1 MRMVPRQNIH
11 PTACAVVVG
20 ADVPTA
26 LSRTLYL
33 SHADSTS
40 ADRLTYRPSQAPSR
54 PRSHHNYLLVPC
66 VEETRGGSY
75 LLANQTKTARKL
87 TKVADDAPDSRG
99 RRRRRS
105 GSVAAQSTENLQ
117 AESCEPLRAPSVY
130 MKGVAPATGAERTL

>member
-20 ADVPTA
+20 ADVPIA

-54 PRSHHNYLLVPC
+54 PRSHHNLSPSR
-66 VEETRGGSY
+66 VEKRGSY

-87 TKVADDAPDSRG
+87 TKVKMADDAPDSRG
-99 RRRRRS
+99 RRR
-105 GSVAAQSTENLQ
+105 
-117 AESCEPLRAPSVY
+117 
-130 MKGVAPATGAERTL
+130 